1 MSNDTG
7 DFLKSMNIA
16 TSGLRAQAGRM
27 RVISENIANA
37 DSTALTAGGEPYRR
51 KISTVTNSFNSELG
65 ANLVKAGRTITDKS
79 DFRSQYDPGNPNA
92 DKQGYVKLPNVD
104 SLVEIMDMREAQRSY
119 EADLTVMDS
128 TKQMLSRTVD
138 LLNK

>member
-1 MSNDTG
+1 M
-7 DFLKSMNIA
+7 DFSKSMA
-16 TSGLRAQAGRM
+16 VAASGMRAQTERM
-27 RVISENIANA
+27 KTISENIANA
-37 DSTALTAGGEPYRR
+37 SSTSPIKGADPYRR
-51 KISTVTNSFNSELG
+51 KVATIQPDFDRELD
-65 ANLVKAGRTITDKS
+65 ATMVKAGKPLADKS

-119 EADLTVMDS
+119 EADLSVMES
-128 TKQMLSRTVD
+128 TKQMLVKTVG

>member
-1 MSNDTG
+1 M
-7 DFLKSMNIA
+7 DFSKSMA
-16 TSGLRAQAGRM
+16 VAASGMRAQTDRM
-27 RVISENIANA
+27 KTIAENIANA
-37 DSTALTAGGEPYRR
+37 SSTSPIKGADPYRR
-51 KISTVTNSFNSELG
+51 KIATIKPDFDRELD
-65 ANLVKAGRTITDKS
+65 ATMVAAGKPIPDKS

-119 EADLTVMDS
+119 EADLSVMES
-128 TKQMLSRTVD
+128 TKQMLAKTVD

>member
-1 MSNDTG
+1 M
-7 DFLKSMNIA
+7 DFSKSMSVA
-16 TSGLRAQAGRM
+16 ASGMRAQTERM
-27 RVISENIANA
+27 KIISENIANA
-37 DSTALTAGGEPYRR
+37 NSTSATKGGDPYRR
-51 KISTVTNSFNSELG
+51 KIATLSTDFDRELG
-65 ANLVKAGRTITDKS
+65 ANLVNAGKPLPDKS

-119 EADLTVMDS
+119 EADLSVMDS
-128 TKQMLSRTVD
+128 TKQMMAKTVD